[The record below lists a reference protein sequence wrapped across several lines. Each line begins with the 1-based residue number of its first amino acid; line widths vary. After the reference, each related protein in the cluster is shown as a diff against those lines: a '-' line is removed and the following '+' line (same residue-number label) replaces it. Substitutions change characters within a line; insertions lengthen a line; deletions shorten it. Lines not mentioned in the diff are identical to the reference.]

1 MTLQAQRKVTTLGGI
16 LVSLLLSLAGSG
28 LLFWGTAL
36 STEHE
41 FGRELLKSVGS
52 ILVSI
57 GALAFMWELFT
68 KRSFLEETLALANMT
83 VELKNAGIE
92 RVSTRYLNE
101 LQWAEMITTSHSL
114 CFFFTYARTWCNVNS
129 VSLGEAA
136 RLKGRTVRVLLPDPD
151 NPQVVNELARRFR
164 SVTQDVENAIKETK
178 TFFERLGRRP
188 GEGSVVEIRYVAA
201 TPLFS
206 IYLLDERAVLS
217 LYSHQKKAG
226 HVPTCVVKREGLIY
240 RYLEEE
246 FSFLW
251 QSATVVYSSRDAN
264 TKAEVRDGRDTP
276 EGNKAGQG
284 ETDR

>member
-1 MTLQAQRKVTTLGGI
+1 MTLQAQRTATTLTGI
-16 LVSLLLSLAGSG
+16 LVSLLLCLVGSG
-28 LLFWGTAL
+28 LLYWGTAL
-36 STEHE
+36 SQEQE
-41 FGRELLKSVGS
+41 FVREMLKSVGS

-57 GALAFMWELFT
+57 GVLAFLWELFT

-92 RVSTRYLNE
+92 KVSNRYLGE
-101 LQWAEMITTSHSL
+101 VQWAEMLRTAHSL
-114 CFFFTYARTWCNVNS
+114 DFFFAYARTWCNVNT
-129 VSLGEAA
+129 VSLGEAI

-151 NPQVVNELARRFR
+151 NPQVVNELARRFN
-164 SVTQDVENAIKETK
+164 SAAQDVESAIKETR

-206 IYLLDERAVLS
+206 IYLLGERAVFS
-217 LYSHQKKAG
+217 LHSHQKKAG
-226 HVPTCVVKREGLIY
+226 YVPTCVVKREGLIF

-251 QSATVVYSSRDAN
+251 QSATVVFLSRDAN
-264 TKAEVRDGRDTP
+264 AK
-276 EGNKAGQG
+276 
-284 ETDR
+284 TDNL